1 MRLSEVIDDLYDR
14 VLENQGI
21 NEEVNEEYE
30 DDDGDYLEDDE

>member
-21 NEEVNEEYE
+21 NKEVNEEYE
-30 DDDGDYLEDDE
+30 DDEGDYLEDDE